1 VCEIVIVG
9 SDSPV
14 PFTRLESWVLT
25 AEKHGIAGWGWGIAY
40 LTDDGDVDVQRCV
53 GKLGENEEMLNHYR
67 SIESK
72 RWLFHFRRPLRL
84 PNVLEDLQPFY
95 SEKLNFAYAHNGDF
109 EKADEYRH
117 EFPGLLN
124 GKVDSE
130 VGFRMTEKMLSEGLS
145 LGQACLHT
153 LDTLGG
159 GANVALLYNDGSV
172 WIDGN
177 ARFNKLWRFKVDELE
192 CASTSLI
199 FSDESFFDLVY
210 EGLPTDRALVRG
222 EVALLDAV

>member
-1 VCEIVIVG
+1 
-9 SDSPV
+9 
-14 PFTRLESWVLT
+14 
-25 AEKHGIAGWGWGIAY
+25 
-40 LTDDGDVDVQRCV
+40 
-53 GKLGENEEMLNHYR
+53 
-67 SIESK
+67 
-72 RWLFHFRRPLRL
+72 
-84 PNVLEDLQPFY
+84 
-95 SEKLNFAYAHNGDF
+95 LNFAYAHNGDF